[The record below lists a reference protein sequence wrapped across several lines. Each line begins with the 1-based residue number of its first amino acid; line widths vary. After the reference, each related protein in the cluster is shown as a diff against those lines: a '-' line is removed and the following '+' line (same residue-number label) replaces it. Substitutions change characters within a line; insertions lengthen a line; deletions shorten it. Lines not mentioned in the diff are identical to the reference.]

1 MASFVQQMSQAR
13 KISQINLEHYF
24 NNKSIDNISFV
35 FWFRLFITT
44 TWSLQIIAIK
54 TWFCIVFYKLCMLS

>member
-13 KISQINLEHYF
+13 KISQINLEQYF

-44 TWSLQIIAIK
+44 TWSLQITVINLILHC
-54 TWFCIVFYKLCMLS
+54 FL

>member
-13 KISQINLEHYF
+13 KISQINLEQYF

-35 FWFRLFITT
+35 F
-44 TWSLQIIAIK
+44 
-54 TWFCIVFYKLCMLS
+54 

>member
-35 FWFRLFITT
+35 FWFRLFIITT
-44 TWSLQIIAIK
+44 KWSLQITVINLILHC
-54 TWFCIVFYKLCMLS
+54 FL